1 MKLDISAVTNNQGRV
16 MQEAILDLMLE
27 AEASTVI
34 LCDRSGNVLSH
45 TSWAGESNVDSVAA
59 LAIGS
64 FAATQELARLTGEN
78 EFTAVAHEGTCSSV
92 YIHAV
97 QRDFL
102 LVVQFGKST
111 TLGLVKLYAQKTA
124 QKLDAILSSLADQEP
139 RSAQTRLQF
148 ELDEESPIFKL
159 PATAEG

>member
-34 LCDRSGNVLSH
+34 LCNRNGHVLSH
-45 TSWAGESNVDSVAA
+45 TSWSGEANVDSVAA
-59 LAIGS
+59 LSIGS

-78 EFTAVAHEGTCSSV
+78 EFTAVAHEGANSSV

-124 QKLDAILSSLADQEP
+124 QKLDNMLSALADQAP
-139 RSAQTRLQF
+139 GSTQTRLQF
-148 ELDEESPIFKL
+148 EMDDKSPVFKL
-159 PATAEG
+159 PATAES